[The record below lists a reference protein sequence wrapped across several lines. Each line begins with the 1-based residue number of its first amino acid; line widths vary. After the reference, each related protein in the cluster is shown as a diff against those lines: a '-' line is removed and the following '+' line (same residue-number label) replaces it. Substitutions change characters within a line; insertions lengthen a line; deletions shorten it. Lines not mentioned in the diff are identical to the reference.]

1 MQKSTLL
8 KNWQNNNLIN
18 NKDVLLAFKQ
28 VKREDFI
35 LKKYKEQAYEDIPL
49 PIGFNATISQPTT
62 VMIMTQALDV
72 KKGNKILEIGTG
84 SGYQAALLSILVGE
98 KGKIIS
104 TEFIPELA
112 DFAKQNLKDY
122 KNVTIIK
129 TDGSKGYKEQAPYNA
144 IIITAAIPELP
155 QTIIDQLKE
164 GGRLVAPVG
173 PQGEQR
179 MIKLIKKDNRFIKED
194 LGSFM
199 FVPLKGKY
207 GFK

>member
-8 KNWQNNNLIN
+8 KHWEKSKLITN
-18 NKDVLLAFKQ
+18 QEVLQAFKK
-28 VKREDFI
+28 VKRENFI
-35 LKKYKEQAYEDIPL
+35 LKQYEKQAYEDIPL

-62 VMIMTQALDV
+62 VMIMTQALNI

-84 SGYQAALLSILVGE
+84 SGYQAAILSILVGI

-104 TEFIPELA
+104 TEFIPELTE
-112 DFAKQNLKDY
+112 FAKQNLKDY
-122 KNVTIIK
+122 KNIK
-129 TDGSKGYKEQAPYNA
+129 VIHTDGSKGYKEQAPYDA

-155 QTIIDQLKE
+155 QTIIDQLKD

-179 MIKLIKKDNRFIKED
+179 MIKIIKKNNRLIKED
-194 LGSFM
+194 LGSFI
-199 FVPLKGKY
+199 FVPLKGKHGY
-207 GFK
+207 